1 MKYSGKHLT
10 KFVQDLQ
17 NDNYKTLLREIK
29 EYLHKKRS
37 ISYSWI
43 AWLHIVKMSVLPQNS
58 CIDSVLSQSKCQ

>member
-1 MKYSGKHLT
+1 MKYSGKNLT

-43 AWLHIVKMSVLPQNS
+43 A
-58 CIDSVLSQSKCQ
+58 